1 MFEPPVRLR
10 LPTVAEISPPS
21 PAAPKVSART
31 VAPFVSSMGPFT
43 TRLTARA
50 APAALPVVLA
60 RIEALS
66 MTRRPA
72 RMRTVPLPAPLASIT
87 ALLETS
93 IRPRAV
99 NESTLM
105 SGLAP
110 AVITASPADA
120 TLTI

>member
-1 MFEPPVRLR
+1 M
-10 LPTVAEISPPS
+10 AEISPPS

-50 APAALPVVLA
+50 APAALPMVLA

-87 ALLETS
+87 ALPEMPM
-93 IRPRAV
+93 RPRAV
-99 NESTLM
+99 NESTLI
-105 SGLAP
+105 SGS
-110 AVITASPADA
+110 AVITASPAEA